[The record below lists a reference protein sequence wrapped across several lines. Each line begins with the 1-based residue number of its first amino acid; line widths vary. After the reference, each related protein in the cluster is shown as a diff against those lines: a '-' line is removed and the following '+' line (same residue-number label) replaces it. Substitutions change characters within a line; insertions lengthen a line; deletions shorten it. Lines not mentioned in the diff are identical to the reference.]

1 MTNPRLAIRY
11 AKSLL
16 DLAQEQGKLEEV
28 FNDMKMLDNLCKTNR
43 GFANVLKSPIIKE
56 DKKNQIIESVTAG
69 RIDILTAQFIKLLGN
84 KSRESN
90 LPEIISSFITQY
102 DVVKGI
108 HKVKLTTAVEIS
120 DDIKNDFIKKI
131 KASEGVEHIQLET
144 FIDES
149 LVGGFVLEM
158 EGYLADASIRR
169 DLTDVQKQFMN
180 NDYIQKLR

>member
-1 MTNPRLAIRY
+1 MQNPRLAIRY

-16 DLAQEQGKLEEV
+16 DLAQEQGMLEEV
-28 FNDMKMLDNLCKTNR
+28 FNDMKLLDNICKTSR
-43 GFANVLKSPIIKE
+43 EFANVLKSPIIKE

-69 RIDILTAQFIKLLGN
+69 RISLLTASFIKLLGT

-90 LPEIISSFITQY
+90 LPEIISAFIEQY
-102 DVVKGI
+102 NVVKGI
-108 HKVKLTTAVEIS
+108 HKVKLTTAIEVS
-120 DDIKNDFIKKI
+120 DEMKNDFINKV
-131 KASEGVEHIQLET
+131 KASEGVKHIELET
-144 FIDES
+144 VVDED

-169 DLTDVQKQFMN
+169 DLNDVQKQFMN

>member
-1 MTNPRLAIRY
+1 MQNPRLAIRY

-28 FNDMKMLDNLCKTNR
+28 FKDIKFLDNICKSNR
-43 GFANVLKSPIIKE
+43 EFANVLKSPIIKA

-69 RIDILTAQFIKLLGN
+69 RINILTASFIKLLGT
-84 KSRESN
+84 KSREAN
-90 LPEIISSFITQY
+90 LPEIISSFIQQY
-102 DVVKGI
+102 NVSKGI
-108 HKVKLTTAVEIS
+108 HKVKLTTAIEIS
-120 DDIKNDFIKKI
+120 DEIKNDFISKI
-131 KASEGVEHIQLET
+131 KASEGIENIELQTSVNA
-144 FIDES
+144 D

-169 DLTDVQKQFMN
+169 DLIDVQKQFMN

>member
-16 DLAQEQGKLEEV
+16 DLAQEKGQLEEV
-28 FNDMKMLDNLCKTNR
+28 FNDMKLLDNICKISR
-43 GFANVLKSPIIKE
+43 EFANVLKSPIIKE
-56 DKKNQIIESVTAG
+56 DKKNKIIESVTAG
-69 RIDILTAQFIKLLGN
+69 RISVLTASFIKLLGN

-90 LPEIISSFITQY
+90 LPEIISAFIEQY
-102 DVVKGI
+102 NVVKGI

-120 DDIKNDFIKKI
+120 EELRNNFINKI
-131 KASEGVEHIQLET
+131 KASEGIENIELVT
-144 FIDES
+144 SVNES

-158 EGYLADASIRR
+158 EGRKADASIRR
-169 DLTDVQKQFMN
+169 DLNDVQKQFMN

>member
-1 MTNPRLAIRY
+1 MQNPRLAIRY

-28 FNDMKMLDNLCKTNR
+28 FNDMKLLDNICKTNR
-43 GFANVLKSPIIKE
+43 AFANVLKSPIIKE

-69 RIDILTAQFIKLLGN
+69 KISTLTASFIKLLGS

-90 LPEIISSFITQY
+90 LPEIISAFIDQY
-102 DVVKGI
+102 NVAKGI
-108 HKVKLTTAVEIS
+108 HRVKLTTAVEIS
-120 DDIKNDFIKKI
+120 DEIKNDFINKI
-131 KASEGVEHIQLET
+131 KASEGIQHIELT
-144 FIDES
+144 SLVDED
-149 LVGGFVLEM
+149 LVGGFVLER

-169 DLTDVQKQFMN
+169 DLNDVQKQFMN

>member
-1 MTNPRLAIRY
+1 MQNPRLAIRY

-16 DLAQEQGKLEEV
+16 DLAQEQNKLELVYE
-28 FNDMKMLDNLCKTNR
+28 DMKLLDNIVKSNR
-43 GFANVLKSPIIKE
+43 EFANVLKSPIIKE

-69 RIDILTAQFIKLLGN
+69 RINSLTASFIKLLGS
-84 KSRESN
+84 KSREAN
-90 LPEIISSFITQY
+90 LPEIISAFIEQY
-102 DVVKGI
+102 NVAKGI

-120 DDIKNDFIKKI
+120 DEIKNDFINKI
-131 KASEGVEHIQLET
+131 KASEGVEHIELQTLV
-144 FIDES
+144 DED

-169 DLTDVQKQFMN
+169 DLNDVQKQFMN